1 MVTRNISSAD
11 MIDRI
16 LDKGVVVDSW
26 QNFVL
31 GGIDGLMSTD
41 ALYVITSLQSPRNYY
56 IRRFW
61 EAAYYPYYIRPF
73 WEAAYYPPPDFYPL
87 PVEAPRRRRRRRRSN
102 HRLKR

>member
-56 IRRFW
+56 IR
-61 EAAYYPYYIRPF
+61 PF